1 MKSKILLLALLI
13 TLTIAPVQG
22 LASQSEDGVLV
33 IEKTVTPSVDRT
45 WTTISLIYDG
55 QFHDPVE
62 LDEEIENI
70 QSLAPELVDV
80 EIIGQSYQGR
90 NLTCLRITNELNT
103 VQKAKTLVLA
113 QHHGRE
119 QVTVEVALRF
129 ILLLLNNYGEDDLI
143 TEYVDTQEIYIIPT
157 LNPDALN
164 VVVNE
169 GNHWLRKNLR
179 PYDNDGDGLI
189 SEDDV
194 EDVDGDGWISEFLVY
209 QKDYPSEEPDY
220 YYDVDWGYW
229 EGIDNDGDDLVN
241 EDEVGL
247 VDLNRNYPKFWGVG
261 GGDLLIPETQIYC
274 GTEPF
279 SEPETQAFRDFALN
293 HRFAMAYSLH
303 TGINATYFPT
313 DESENWP
320 AGDGPLYYSIAS
332 DFADILPD
340 GFNDYLGYIGEDSR
354 FETGL
359 SGGWKEWMYYER
371 GTTVPITFEIY
382 HNATVDAEEAH
393 VIIENN
399 STHIIREWKGI
410 YGYFNPVESEI
421 DSLWDDLI
429 PSFEYLLEMTPRL
442 DISITGYSGG
452 TSAGDTVSL
461 NTRTEN
467 LSPRLGS
474 RESVLIL
481 DASNQVLDSMIAVGG
496 EQSLTG
502 QASIDLTEDLASS
515 DLSIFIGNNYT
526 GYTEFVLSLGT
537 PGLPLDPLLIGVIAG
552 VAVVAIVIVVYFVKV
567 R

>member
-1 MKSKILLLALLI
+1 M
-13 TLTIAPVQG
+13 
-22 LASQSEDGVLV
+22 ASQPAGGVLV
-33 IEKTVTPSVDRT
+33 IEKATTPSVERT
-45 WTTISLIYDG
+45 WTTISLIYDE

-70 QSLAPELVDV
+70 NSLVPELVDV
-80 EIIGQSYQGR
+80 EILGQSYQGR

-103 VQKAKTLVLA
+103 VQKAKTLVVA

-119 QVTVEVALRF
+119 QVTVEVSLRF
-129 ILLLLNNYGEDDLI
+129 ILHLLNNYGVDDTI
-143 TEYVDTQEIYIIPT
+143 TEYVDTQEIFVIPT
-157 LNPDALN
+157 LNPDALEI
-164 VVVNE
+164 VVNE

-179 PYDNDGDGLI
+179 PYDNDGDGLV

-194 EDVDGDGWISEFLVY
+194 EDVDGDGWISDFLVY
-209 QKDYPSEEPDY
+209 EKDYPTEVPNINS
-220 YYDVDWGYW
+220 YDWEYW
-229 EGIDNDGDDLVN
+229 EGIDNDGDGLVN

-261 GGDLLIPETQIYC
+261 GGDLFVQETQIYC

-279 SEPETQAFRDFALN
+279 SEPETQAFRDFALK

-313 DESENWP
+313 NEYENWP
-320 AGDGPLYYSIAS
+320 EGPLYYSIAS

-340 GFNDYLGYIGEDSR
+340 GFNDYLGYIGSNSR

-371 GTTVPITFEIY
+371 GTTVPITFELY
-382 HNATVDAEEAH
+382 HNATVDTEEAH

-421 DSLWDDLI
+421 DSLWEDLI

-442 DISITGYSGG
+442 DISITGYAGG
-452 TSAGDTVSL
+452 TSIDDSVSFS
-461 NTRTEN
+461 TRTEC

-474 RESVLIL
+474 KDSVYVLDALDDIL
-481 DASNQVLDSMIAVGG
+481 DSLIAVGG
-496 EQSLTG
+496 GQSLNG
-502 QASIDLTEDLASS
+502 QASLTLTEDLTNTGF
-515 DLSIFIGNNYT
+515 SIFIGNNYT

-537 PGLPLDPLLIGVIAG
+537 PGMSLDPLLIGVVVG
-552 VAVVAIVIVVYFVKV
+552 VAVVAIVLVVYFVKV

>member
-1 MKSKILLLALLI
+1 M
-13 TLTIAPVQG
+13 TIAPVQG
-22 LASQSEDGVLV
+22 LATQPEDGVLV
-33 IEKTVTPSVDRT
+33 IEKAMTPSVDRT

-55 QFHDPVE
+55 QFHDPVK

-70 QSLAPELVDV
+70 QSLAPELVEV

-90 NLTCLRITNELNT
+90 NLTCFRITNELNT
-103 VQKAKTLVLA
+103 VQKAKTLVVA

-179 PYDNDGDGLI
+179 PYDNDGDGLF

-194 EDVDGDGWISEFLVY
+194 EDVNGDGWISDFLVY
-209 QKDYPSEEPDY
+209 EKDYPTQVRNINS
-220 YYDVDWGYW
+220 YDWEYW
-229 EGIDNDGDDLVN
+229 EGIDNDDDGLVN

-261 GGDLLIPETQIYC
+261 GGDLFIPETQIYC

-313 DESENWP
+313 DEDENWP
-320 AGDGPLYYSIAS
+320 DGPLYYSIAS
-332 DFADILPD
+332 DFVDILPD

-382 HNATVDAEEAH
+382 HNATVDTEEAH
-393 VIIENN
+393 VIIVNN

-421 DSLWDDLI
+421 ESLWEDLI

-452 TSAGDTVSL
+452 TSAGDTVYL
-461 NTRTEN
+461 NMRTEN

-474 RESVLIL
+474 KESVLIL
-481 DASNQVLDSMIAVGG
+481 DASDQVLDSMIAVGG
-496 EQSLTG
+496 GQSLTG
-502 QASIDLTEDLASS
+502 QASFGLTENLTSS
-515 DLSIFIGNNYT
+515 GLSIFIGNNYT
-526 GYTEFVLSLGT
+526 GYTEIVLSLGT
-537 PGLPLDPLLIGVIAG
+537 PGLSLDPLLIGVIAG
-552 VAVVAIVIVVYFVKV
+552 VAVVAIVIVVYFAKA